1 MMDMKV
7 FMPFA
12 VYHRGQIL
20 RDVGGGV
27 ADIYIKRGLAE
38 KFTQKE
44 TLETATIQRQHR
56 SADQPLL
63 RRGKK

>member
-7 FMPFA
+7 LMPFA

-27 ADIYIKRGLAE
+27 ADIYIRRGLAE
-38 KFTQKE
+38 KFIEKE
-44 TLETATIQRQHR
+44 TLETATIKRQHR